1 MLGVRADP
9 DRGGPAEVEQVA
21 GPDQLFAVVAQA
33 DVVVCCVMFDG
44 SNAEMFGQ
52 AAFAAMKPGA
62 IFVNVAR
69 GSLVDESACSPRR
82 T

>member
-1 MLGVRADP
+1 MTGPVILFGRERFTAELAWTPPAAGRHQGSPARPALGV
-9 DRGGPAEVEQVA
+9 
-21 GPDQLFAVVAQA
+21 
-33 DVVVCCVMFDG
+33 
-44 SNAEMFGQ
+44 FGQ